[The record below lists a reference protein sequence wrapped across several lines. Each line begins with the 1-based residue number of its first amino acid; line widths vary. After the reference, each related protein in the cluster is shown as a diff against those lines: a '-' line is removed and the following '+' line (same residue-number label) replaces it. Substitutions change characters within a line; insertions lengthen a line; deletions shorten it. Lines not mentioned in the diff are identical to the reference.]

1 MKRNVKTDQ
10 AVKDLS
16 EELSL
21 VMIGIG
27 GPLRNFA
34 DLNTTKAPHTPE
46 YVKICVMREIPHGN
60 SVHV

>member
-1 MKRNVKTDQ
+1 MERNVKTNQ

-21 VMIGIG
+21 VMIRIR

-34 DLNTTKAPHTPE
+34 DLKYKVQH
-46 YVKICVMREIPHGN
+46 I
-60 SVHV
+60 